1 VEKTKKI
8 LVTGAKGM
16 LGSALCD
23 VLGNYFDVL
32 GIDTEEC
39 DITIRDKVKEKMQ
52 DLTIDA
58 VIHCAAYTE
67 VDKAEDESAR
77 AFLINMEGTKNILES
92 VKNKNCLFIYIS
104 SDYVFDGQKESTYT
118 ELDSPNPLS
127 VYGNSKLEGEKVVRT
142 YDKHFIIRTGWLF
155 GPKGKNFV
163 ATIIRLTKEKETIE
177 VVNDQVGSPTYT
189 LHLAKAI
196 KDMLDIYFS
205 RGLEYGVYNI
215 TNSGKC
221 SWFEFA
227 QHISQLINSKAEIK
241 PISSSQLKRKA
252 KRPKNS
258 LLSNEKFNSLIG
270 YYLPSWQEAL
280 EDYLKKQFNQ

>member
-163 ATIIRLTKEKETIE
+163 ATIIRLTREKETIE